1 MVKSK
6 KIIILLSFILSPI
19 FMWGEIN
26 FFWDIGGGSIEGKIH
41 KNDFKS
47 DLSLHIGDIYVKEE
61 NTNLVMKFEPLVCNF
76 ALETIDTVESQIPQR
91 ALQSLYFL
99 NTKISW
105 IPIDT
110 EFIWFGPC
118 ISVNYLNPFNIS
130 EVLLAGGVEFS
141 LFLPFDFTD
150 SIGEKFLPKLLSV
163 ECGLSLSS
171 CENFK
176 PYFYGKVSLNIG
188 IVVSM
193 LANMVK

>member
-1 MVKSK
+1 MVKK
-6 KIIILLSFILSPI
+6 YSFLK
-19 FMWGEIN
+19 E
-26 FFWDIGGGSIEGKIH
+26 
-41 KNDFKS
+41 KS

-61 NTNLVMKFEPLVCNF
+61 KTNLVMKFEPLVCNF

-141 LFLPFDFTD
+141 LFLPFDVTD
-150 SIGEKFLPKLLSV
+150 SLGEKFLPKLLSV

-171 CENFK
+171 RENFE